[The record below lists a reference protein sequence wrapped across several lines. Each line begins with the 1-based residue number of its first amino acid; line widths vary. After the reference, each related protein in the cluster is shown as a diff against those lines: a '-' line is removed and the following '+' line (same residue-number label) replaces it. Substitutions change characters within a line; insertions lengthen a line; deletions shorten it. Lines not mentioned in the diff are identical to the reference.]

1 MNSAAF
7 FFNNGEFDLEFD
19 QGYVKTMGYDGM
31 MYTLDLGKMT
41 APVGSMFGEGSLA
54 MVVAITALIASAGAI
69 VVSVSSK
76 KKAVPA
82 TSNNIEE
89 SEDEE

>member
-19 QGYVKTMGYDGM
+19 QGYVKTLGYDGM

-54 MVVAITALIASAGAI
+54 MIVAILSLVASG
-69 VVSVSSK
+69 VSIFLFVDMK
-76 KKAVPA
+76 KKLVPVA
-82 TSNNIEE
+82 TNNAKETD
-89 SEDEE
+89 DEE